1 VVALG
6 GGHGLATTLEAA
18 RTYAGSLTAVVSVAD
33 DGGSSGRLRETFGIP
48 APGDL
53 RRCLVAMAGQAG
65 AASGDERSDLWA
77 RAFSH
82 RFSAGELEG
91 HALGNLII
99 TGLTEA
105 TGDFILALEE
115 AGRLLGVDGQ
125 VLPATS
131 GPVALKADVGG
142 RPVVGQVRV
151 KGADGPISR
160 VAIVPPDAAAPPQ
173 VVSAI
178 LDADQVVIGPG
189 SLFTSVLAVCVVP
202 EIRAALDRRRADRI
216 YVCNLRP
223 QAHET
228 DGYSAGD
235 HLAALRAH
243 QVPVDVMVVDPA
255 GLPEPDGKVVT
266 EEGADLAG
274 VRVVSTALSRPDGL
288 GHDPQLLGRTLATLA
303 GASVPTGPG

>member
-18 RTYAGSLTAVVSVAD
+18 RTYAASLTAVVSVAD

-53 RRCLVAMAGQAG
+53 RRCLVAMAGQV
-65 AASGDERSDLWA
+65 ASGDEHHALWA

-125 VLPATS
+125 VLPATA
-131 GPVALKADVGG
+131 GPVALKADVDG

-151 KGADGPISR
+151 KGADGPISS
-160 VAIVPPDAAAPPQ
+160 VSIVPPDAAAPPQ
-173 VVSAI
+173 VIRAI

-202 EIRAALDRRRADRI
+202 EIRAALERRRGDRI

-228 DGYSAGD
+228 DGYGAGD

-255 GLPEPDGKVVT
+255 GLPEADGELT
-266 EEGADLAG
+266 DQGPPPAE
-274 VRVVSTALSRPDGL
+274 VRIMTAALSRPDDF
-288 GHDPQLLGRTLATLA
+288 GHDPQLLARTLAALA
-303 GASVPTGPG
+303 GVSLPAGPG